1 MNVPTSID
9 KCEMVA
15 LVLCT
20 CNLNLIISAVAGLS
34 ICTYGGVYEVN
45 KHEQQLPTQHTNT
58 GPQRLSQ
65 NTSPVGVNCVARF
78 SLPVLVYD

>member
-45 KHEQQLPTQHTNT
+45 KHGQQLPTQHTNEY
-58 GPQRLSQ
+58 R
-65 NTSPVGVNCVARF
+65 TSTSITEHITSRGELCGKILFACF
-78 SLPVLVYD
+78 SL